1 MGASEAS
8 DDIQGQD
15 QLQLHS
21 IEIKNNFY
29 LFNKQINQIPFKEFN
44 VEIQHLRRPNM
55 LEDIE
60 PRANIKLSKGDIIV
74 ILGLPNDLI
83 EFEKFTIN
91 GKH

>member
-1 MGASEAS
+1 
-8 DDIQGQD
+8 
-15 QLQLHS
+15 
-21 IEIKNNFY
+21 
-29 LFNKQINQIPFKEFN
+29 
-44 VEIQHLRRPNM
+44 M

-60 PRANIKLSKGDIIV
+60 PRANIKLSKGDVIV